1 MDLEAGVLT
10 EISIYTDDTKLFWAG
25 NFQVRKEELQKGV
38 FPAKGMGRK
47 VVGVL
52 MLVER

>member
-38 FPAKGMGRK
+38 FPAKGRK